1 MVDKCCLNV
10 LVPESSGFDPTT
22 FFGSPGRGQD
32 EQPSIDAVPRRKV
45 LHFGMIRDLALIDQS
60 SYSFSGVS

>member
-1 MVDKCCLNV
+1 MIDKCCVNV
-10 LVPESSGFDPTT
+10 LVPESSEFNLTS
-22 FFGSPGRGQD
+22 FFGSPGRGQN

-45 LHFGMIRDLALIDQS
+45 LHFGMIRDLSLIDQS